1 MQFNKLTRSGSVRSN
16 LDYVFTN
23 EENLIDQAEYEEP
36 LGKSDHAVLSGTS

>member
-1 MQFNKLTRSGSVRSN
+1 MQFNKPTRSGSVRSN

-23 EENLIDQAEYEEP
+23 EENRIDQAEYEVP